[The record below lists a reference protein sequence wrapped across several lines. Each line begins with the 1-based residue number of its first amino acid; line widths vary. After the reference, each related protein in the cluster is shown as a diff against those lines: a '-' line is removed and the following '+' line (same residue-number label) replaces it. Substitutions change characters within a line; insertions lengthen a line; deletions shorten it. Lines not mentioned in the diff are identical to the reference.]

1 MDIQHRLNDE
11 ATQAFVVGHRADD
24 VRLLAFMTDKHP
36 DVDMPWALQQIA
48 GWQMA
53 RRKLPSWAAV
63 DGIVYPP
70 HLSMEQCSSEQT
82 AKRKTIDILPFDN
95 LQFDD
100 FTVDKS
106 AKAAS
111 HSLKGL
117 KERSLL
123 IDLTGG
129 FGVDFSFM
137 ARDFERAVYVERQED
152 LCAIARHNF
161 RLLGLTQAEVV
172 CGDGVEY
179 LHQMQEHA
187 TVIYLDP
194 ARRNEHGGKTYAIG
208 DCTPDVVALREE
220 LLKKAD
226 FIVVKLSPMLDWR
239 EAVRQLPARYTEVRI
254 VSVGNE
260 CKELL
265 LVLSDQIDGPL
276 RVVCIDDDEQFT
288 INSPQLT
295 KPIVTVAEWGS
306 NHNSQLYL
314 YEPNASIMKSG
325 CFGALCEAFGVE
337 AIAENSHLF
346 VSPDFIET
354 FPGRKFHIT
363 AISSMNKKQLRKTL
377 QGIDRANISVR
388 NFPLTAEQLRQRLR
402 LKDGG
407 DTYIFG
413 TTTREGDHLLLVCN
427 KEGASDKM
435 KGRF

>member
-11 ATQAFVVGHRADD
+11 ATQAFVADHRADD
-24 VRLLAFMTDKHP
+24 VRLLAFMADKHP

-63 DGIVYPP
+63 EGMVYPL

-82 AKRKTIDILPFDN
+82 AKMKTNLPF
-95 LQFDD
+95 Q
-100 FTVDKS
+100 TDK
-106 AKAAS
+106 
-111 HSLKGL
+111 G
-117 KERSLL
+117 LL

-137 ARDFERAVYVERQED
+137 AQDFERAVYVERQED

-161 RLLGLTQAEVV
+161 HLLGLNQAEVV

-179 LHQMQEHA
+179 LHQLQEHA
-187 TVIYLDP
+187 SLIYLDP
-194 ARRNEHGGKTYAIG
+194 ARRNEHGGKTYAIS

-239 EAVRQLPARYTEVRI
+239 EAVRQLPAQYTEVRI
-254 VSVGNE
+254 VSTGGE

-265 LVLSDQIDGPL
+265 LILSDK
-276 RVVCIDDDEQFT
+276 
-288 INSPQLT
+288 INSPLRLVCINDDELFVVDNLGKRMSIINCQLS
-295 KPIVTVAEWGS
+295 IV
-306 NHNSQLYL
+306 NNYL
-314 YEPNASIMKSG
+314 YEPNASIMKAG
-325 CFGALCEAFGVE
+325 CFAELCERLGVE

-346 VSPDFIET
+346 VSPDFIES
-354 FPGRKFHIT
+354 FPGRKFQIT
-363 AISSMNKKQLRKTL
+363 SISSMNKKSLRQTL
-377 QGIDRANISVR
+377 QGVDRANISVR
-388 NFPLTAEQLRQRLR
+388 NFPLNAEQLRQRLH

-407 DTYIFG
+407 EIYIFG
-413 TTTREGDHLLLVCN
+413 TTSHKGDHVVLVC
-427 KEGASDKM
+427 KKT
-435 KGRF
+435 K

>member
-11 ATQAFVVGHRADD
+11 ATQAFVADHRADD
-24 VRLLAFMTDKHP
+24 VRLLAFMADKHP
-36 DVDMPWALQQIA
+36 DVDMSWALQQIA

-63 DGIVYPP
+63 EGMVYPP

-82 AKRKTIDILPFDN
+82 AKMKTTFPSST
-95 LQFDD
+95 DD
-100 FTVDKS
+100 
-106 AKAAS
+106 
-111 HSLKGL
+111 G
-117 KERSLL
+117 LL

-137 ARDFERAVYVERQED
+137 AQYFKRAVYVERQED

-161 RLLGLTQAEVV
+161 HLLGLHQAEVV

-187 TVIYLDP
+187 SVIYLDP
-194 ARRNEHGGKTYAIG
+194 ARRNEHGGKTYAIS

-239 EAVRQLPARYTEVRI
+239 EAVRQLPAQYTEVRI
-254 VSVGNE
+254 VSTGGE

-265 LVLSDQIDGPL
+265 LILSDKMKVPL
-276 RVVCIDDDEQFT
+276 RLVCINDEELFS
-288 INSPQLT
+288 IDNLQLT
-295 KPIVTVAEWGS
+295 IYNFGPQQENVNSSSGKRPCGPSGQLLIV
-306 NHNSQLYL
+306 NDYL
-314 YEPNASIMKSG
+314 YEPNASIMKAG
-325 CFGALCEAFGVE
+325 CFAELCERFGVK

-346 VSPDFIET
+346 VSPDFIEN
-354 FPGRKFHIT
+354 FPGRKFQIFS
-363 AISSMNKKQLRKTL
+363 ISTMNKKSLRQTL

-388 NFPLTAEQLRQRLR
+388 NFLLSADQLRQRLH

-413 TTTREGDHLLLVCN
+413 TTTCEGDHILLVC
-427 KEGASDKM
+427 KKI
-435 KGRF
+435 K